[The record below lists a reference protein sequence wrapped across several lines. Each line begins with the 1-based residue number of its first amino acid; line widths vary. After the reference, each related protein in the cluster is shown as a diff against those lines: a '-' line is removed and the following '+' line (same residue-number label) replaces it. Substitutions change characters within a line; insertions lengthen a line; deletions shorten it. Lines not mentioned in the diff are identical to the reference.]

1 MTLKNYAKLYLV
13 EFLGSKILRKELT
26 NLSSSKVLSLLLVEP
41 IVTKFESI
49 LNQTVVQ
56 QVILIIISMLV
67 ASISMFTIIH
77 DWLRLWTV
85 TKFLT
90 NRERRRFE
98 SNLYQLAKPVSHT
111 RTNSSKKFVLDS
123 FSLYSG
129 TRGSDPNCKAQG
141 TAKWSVRV
149 RLYPWFTPDAPA
161 HTFSPPAYAHLV
173 QSPARVVV
181 I

>member
-1 MTLKNYAKLYLV
+1 MTLKDYAKLYLV

-77 DWLRLWTV
+77 D
-85 TKFLT
+85 
-90 NRERRRFE
+90 
-98 SNLYQLAKPVSHT
+98 
-111 RTNSSKKFVLDS
+111 
-123 FSLYSG
+123 
-129 TRGSDPNCKAQG
+129 
-141 TAKWSVRV
+141 
-149 RLYPWFTPDAPA
+149 
-161 HTFSPPAYAHLV
+161 
-173 QSPARVVV
+173 
-181 I
+181 